1 MDFRRA
7 AEMNMEKLRMNK
19 QAYIKL
25 AGVAMILAS
34 LVLAGCKPETLKV
47 GVILPLSGPNQAAGE
62 AALKG
67 IELALADLNEP
78 SEGRIELLVRDS
90 AGDPEAAARL
100 LTELYKSEKAV
111 AAIGGLSAAEARALT
126 RVAEAEEKILMLPS
140 VGDQRLAESSKH
152 VYRLS
157 VSDAEIGSK
166 LASFAKQ
173 DLRTTTAIV
182 LAQDDRFVETMSEGF
197 QPTFENLKGEVID
210 RIDASAQGE
219 DLAPTIE
226 EVRVKDPG
234 VVVLN
239 GDGPWLEE
247 TVQKLKDARFKGK
260 ILAPQSF
267 ANPATLES
275 MGSRARGVLF
285 AYSPIDTKREQ
296 GQAFIEKYTS
306 AHGEPPSHLAAE
318 GYDSLQVLANA
329 AVGRPAIASELR
341 RGLRDAIKE
350 YPGVTGSLEFNDSG
364 AVQRFPRVY
373 SLSKELT
380 FRDHQDLIQR
390 LRDEREAK
398 IRELKDK
405 LNRVGTD

>member
-1 MDFRRA
+1 M
-7 AEMNMEKLRMNK
+7 
-19 QAYIKL
+19 IKHPHIKVAWVAVVLTTL
-25 AGVAMILAS
+25 A
-34 LVLAGCKPETLKV
+34 LAGCKPETLRV

-90 AGDPEAAARL
+90 AGDPETAGRL
-100 LTELYKSEKAV
+100 LTELYQDEKAV
-111 AAIGGLSAAEARALT
+111 AAIGGLSAAEARVLAQ
-126 RVAEAEEKILMLPS
+126 VAEAEEKILMLPS

-173 DLRTTTAIV
+173 DLRTKTAVV
-182 LAQDDRFVETMSEGF
+182 LGQDDRFTETMSEGF
-197 QPTFENLKGEVID
+197 QPTFENLKGEVIGL
-210 RIDASAQGE
+210 IDASAQGA
-219 DLAPTIE
+219 DLTPTIE
-226 EVRVKDPG
+226 EVRAKAPG

-247 TVQKLKDARFKGK
+247 TVQKLKDASFKGK

-275 MGSRARGVLF
+275 MGNRARGVLF
-285 AYSPIDTKREQ
+285 AYTPIDANHEP

-329 AVGRPAIASELR
+329 AAGRPAIASELR

-350 YPGVTGSLEFNDSG
+350 YPGVTGALEFNDHG
-364 AVQRFPRVY
+364 EVQRFPRVY
-373 SLSKELT
+373 SLSKKLE
-380 FRDHQDLIQR
+380 FRDHQDLIKQ
-390 LRDEREAK
+390 LREEREAR
-398 IRELKDK
+398 IRELKNK

>member
-1 MDFRRA
+1 
-7 AEMNMEKLRMNK
+7 MNK
-19 QAYIKL
+19 HAFIR
-25 AGVAMILAS
+25 VAWAAVILAS
-34 LVLAGCKPETLKV
+34 LALAGCKPEILRV

-90 AGDPEAAARL
+90 AGDPETAARL
-100 LTELYKSEKAV
+100 LAELYRDEKAV
-111 AAIGGLSAAEARALT
+111 AAIGGLSAAEARALAQ
-126 RVAEAEEKILMLPS
+126 VADAEEKILMLPS
-140 VGDQRLAESSKH
+140 IGDQRLEASSKH

-173 DLRTTTAIV
+173 DLRTTTAMV
-182 LAQDDRFVETMSEGF
+182 LAQDERFAETMSEGF
-197 QPTFENLKGEVID
+197 QPTFENLKGD
-210 RIDASAQGE
+210 FLGRIDASAQGE
-219 DLAPTIE
+219 DLAPALE
-226 EVRVKDPG
+226 EVRAKAPG

-239 GDGPWLEE
+239 GDGLWLEE
-247 TVQKLKDARFKGK
+247 TVQKLKDASFKGK

-285 AYSPIDTKREQ
+285 AYSPIDANREQ

-306 AHGEPPSHLAAE
+306 AHGEAPSHLAAE

-329 AVGRPAIASELR
+329 AVGRPALASELR

-350 YPGVTGSLEFNDSG
+350 YPGVTGSLEFNDTG

-373 SLSKELT
+373 SLSKELA
-380 FRDHQDLIQR
+380 FRDHQDLIKK
-390 LRDEREAK
+390 LRDEREAR
-398 IRELKDK
+398 IRELQDK
-405 LNRVGTD
+405 LNRVGKD